1 MPVRFVIDASALLAF
16 VRDEPG
22 AGRVAAVLSNCAI
35 STVNL
40 GEAVTALVNRGH
52 PAGEARRIMASVRID
67 SVPLDR
73 DVALDAGAL
82 RETTRSLGLS
92 FGDRVCLSLAARLGA
107 TALTCDRKWTALEA
121 GIAVELI
128 R

>member
-1 MPVRFVIDASALLAF
+1 MPVRFVVDASALLAF

-22 AGRVAAVLSNCAI
+22 ANRVAVVLSDCAI

-40 GEAVTALVNRGH
+40 GEAVTALVNRGF
-52 PAGEARRIMASVRID
+52 PAEETRQIMAGVRID

-73 DVALDAGAL
+73 EVALDAGAL

-92 FGDRVCLSLAARLGA
+92 FGDRVSLSLAAHLGA
-107 TALTCDRKWTALEA
+107 TALTCDRKWTALDA
-121 GIAVELI
+121 GIAVELL